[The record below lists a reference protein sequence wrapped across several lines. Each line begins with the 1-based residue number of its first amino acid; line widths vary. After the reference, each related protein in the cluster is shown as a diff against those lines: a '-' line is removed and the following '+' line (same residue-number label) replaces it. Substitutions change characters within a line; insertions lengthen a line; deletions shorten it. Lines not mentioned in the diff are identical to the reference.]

1 MMMLNKEDG
10 CIYNMNKF
18 HTFQKSVCCWD
29 SVLEKFTKWSIIGYR
44 GGYSWKTRTSTV
56 FPFDT
61 ETERDAAWN
70 KLMKA

>member
-10 CIYNMNKF
+10 RIYNMNKF
-18 HTFQKSVCCWD
+18 HTFYKSVCPWD
-29 SVLEKFTKWSIIGYR
+29 STKWSIVGYR
-44 GGYSWKTRTSTV
+44 GGYSWKTRTSTI

-61 ETERDAAWN
+61 EEERDAAWE